1 MLQLGLRLLSVSGLS
16 ITATRQFLLKCS
28 ACFAISR
35 DMTRRFCA
43 SCGLPAL
50 IRCTLALRTEPE
62 TGVVTARLYH
72 GTRHL
77 SKRGTVYSIPRPRG
91 GRGGGGLKLAEDVMD
106 GFGRRRRE
114 RRAGAGGREK
124 GREDAESLYEKGLE
138 FGLSQTGRV
147 RKQAVV
153 GYGRRNPNEVAKR
166 TGNRKRRS

>member
-91 GRGGGGLKLAEDVMD
+91 GRGGGG
-106 GFGRRRRE
+106 FGRRRRE